1 MAVNRPVKILM
12 ICTVELDVNGIARWI
27 LNYSRKI
34 SSPGMDVHI
43 VSPNIVDNPGIRDDI
58 LKSGNQLYELP
69 VREENT
75 LKYLFDILKDDHTA
89 TLKIHSF
96 FKQLEEQEK

>member
-1 MAVNRPVKILM
+1 MAVNRHVKILM

-34 SSPGMDVHI
+34 SSPGMAVHI

-58 LKSGNQLYELP
+58 LKSGIHLYELP
-69 VREENT
+69 VR
-75 LKYLFDILKDDHTA
+75 K
-89 TLKIHSF
+89 
-96 FKQLEEQEK
+96 EK